1 MPGTQPTA
9 AHENVQPPTIGV
21 PVPGGVLG
29 VANGSGLPSSKGSN
43 EAENTTIAAANNS
56 TPPADAAGGGTS
68 GSGSGGEL
76 VNAPVTVGTNG
87 SGGSRSGGE
96 GGGLKGS
103 TEVLGVEGTGEGTG
117 GSGGDGVGVGG
128 SISGG
133 GGHSGSG
140 SGNNS
145 AEQISVSKNG
155 KDFGSGDG
163 SGCGS
168 GSVGGESL
176 RTHGHEERN
185 RQTFSSAGLPDFG
198 SNKRDRTNEQD
209 EPAKERP
216 EAATQPNGV
225 DQGAEPPP
233 LPRFELEID
242 PRPAK
247 KPRPTSSG
255 LDDQPTLLRAR
266 KHMRDGKTPAEP
278 SEKTSGRES
287 TAAKCRRRTVNANSM
302 ANLQRLKACP
312 KCGHTYGNKMGG
324 RPGGSQCTTM
334 VPVVDGNGKLL
345 TNEHG
350 QPVLA
355 RCPFVFISNA
365 RKKGSQD
372 PVATQTIEKQEQPQ
386 PTDNVGQHG
395 EEQVS
400 SDHSTQDMLL
410 SSKEL
415 TEKFGHL
422 MVQMGANKTS
432 EGANMYFAL
441 CGMTSSTDLAPS
453 PLLDFAQRKSRHG
466 SRSALLLMRHYAG
479 PASTIVYDNYPSERP
494 VQANLKDVV
503 SVLPESTSDEVHT
516 C

>member
-1 MPGTQPTA
+1 MTC
-9 AHENVQPPTIGV
+9 
-21 PVPGGVLG
+21 
-29 VANGSGLPSSKGSN
+29 GLF
-43 EAENTTIAAANNS
+43 I
-56 TPPADAAGGGTS
+56 
-68 GSGSGGEL
+68 
-76 VNAPVTVGTNG
+76 
-87 SGGSRSGGE
+87 
-96 GGGLKGS
+96 
-103 TEVLGVEGTGEGTG
+103 
-117 GSGGDGVGVGG
+117 
-128 SISGG
+128 
-133 GGHSGSG
+133 
-140 SGNNS
+140 
-145 AEQISVSKNG
+145 
-155 KDFGSGDG
+155 
-163 SGCGS
+163 
-168 GSVGGESL
+168 
-176 RTHGHEERN
+176 
-185 RQTFSSAGLPDFG
+185 AGLPDFG

-233 LPRFELEID
+233 LPRLELEID

-255 LDDQPTLLRAR
+255 LDDQPVLLRAR
-266 KHMRDGKTPAEP
+266 KHRRDGKTPAEP
-278 SEKTSGRES
+278 SEKTSGASPAPPRRTRVRFFIWYHRFAASLIFCRVGGTVTGRES

-372 PVATQTIEKQEQPQ
+372 PVTTQTIEKQEQPQ
-386 PTDNVGQHG
+386 PTDNARQHG

-400 SDHSTQDMLL
+400 SDHSTEDMLL

-422 MVQMGANKTS
+422 MVQVQLPICHVIS
-432 EGANMYFAL
+432 
-441 CGMTSSTDLAPS
+441 
-453 PLLDFAQRKSRHG
+453 AQRLWL
-466 SRSALLLMRHYAG
+466 SAHFS
-479 PASTIVYDNYPSERP
+479 P
-494 VQANLKDVV
+494 
-503 SVLPESTSDEVHT
+503 
-516 C
+516 